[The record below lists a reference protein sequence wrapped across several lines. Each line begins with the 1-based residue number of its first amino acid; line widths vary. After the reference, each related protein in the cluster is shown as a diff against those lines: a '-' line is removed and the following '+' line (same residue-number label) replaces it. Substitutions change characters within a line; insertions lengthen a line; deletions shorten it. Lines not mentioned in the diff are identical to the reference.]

1 MARKKICKYCNKIVD
16 DNHKCLSDKRT
27 QYNKYKREYYQNNK
41 EIVAPLMSRRWRSFR
56 KTIIHRDS
64 NLCQRCFRKYNIING
79 DSLEVHHIKPRID
92 YPELMYDELNVV
104 TLCKTCNLQLGTNG
118 IDFKWEAP
126 ETNFKM

>member
-1 MARKKICKYCNKIVD
+1 
-16 DNHKCLSDKRT
+16 
-27 QYNKYKREYYQNNK
+27 
-41 EIVAPLMSRRWRSFR
+41 MSRRWRSFR
-56 KTIIHRDS
+56 KTIIHRDG

-118 IDFKWEAP
+118 IDFEWETP
-126 ETNFKM
+126 ETNFKI